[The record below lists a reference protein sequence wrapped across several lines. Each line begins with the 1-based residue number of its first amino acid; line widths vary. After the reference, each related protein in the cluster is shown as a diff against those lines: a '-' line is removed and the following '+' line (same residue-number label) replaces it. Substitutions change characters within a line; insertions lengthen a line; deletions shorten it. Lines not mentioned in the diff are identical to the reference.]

1 MMCIYVLTYKLILA
15 IRYRISMLYF
25 TDPKNVNNKEGPN
38 KNVQISLR
46 KGNKIVIEA
55 DVEMELGG

>member
-1 MMCIYVLTYKLILA
+1 
-15 IRYRISMLYF
+15 MLYF